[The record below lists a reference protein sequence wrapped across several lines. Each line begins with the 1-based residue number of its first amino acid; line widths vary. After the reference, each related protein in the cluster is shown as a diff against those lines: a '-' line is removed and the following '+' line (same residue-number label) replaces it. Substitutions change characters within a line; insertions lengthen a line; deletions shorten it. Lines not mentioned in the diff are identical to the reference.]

1 MSHVLHFE
9 IRGLN
14 GRKKPI
20 ACTLDRHVNVFF
32 GSNGSGKTSV
42 LRIINSAMNVDA
54 SSISTIE
61 FSGASV
67 TIHTVKYKQQL
78 VYTYK
83 RSHLPAARDVVTDPS
98 AVGDLFPDAAE
109 ADPERS
115 GTWKTKEHP
124 TREEEKRWAH
134 VYLPTSRLY
143 FNNRDLMNDRYLRAT
158 GRSSRHIDFEENI
171 DNSFAGALQQLWSRR
186 FGVILARV
194 RNIQQEALEGIFLDA
209 LAPEAEI
216 SLRGTSL
223 ATGAEPIDANRA
235 FERMSSFLQRQ
246 SNERV
251 MQAIGSKETFAQ
263 RFEKEARLRALVNQ
277 IDVVESQIELEM
289 RPIEE
294 LSRLVRRL
302 FLGGKSISF
311 NSPHIL
317 LEFDNGTRAGLER
330 LSSGEKHL
338 IRILVAA
345 IEAGE
350 NTLLIDEPE
359 LSLHIDWQ
367 RGLIQNIRTLNPQ
380 CQLIFATHS
389 PEVMADVPDENIFQI

>member
-1 MSHVLHFE
+1 MSHVLHFD

-14 GRKKPI
+14 GRKKSI
-20 ACTLDRHVNVFF
+20 AHTLDRHVNVFF
-32 GSNGSGKTSV
+32 GSNGSGKTSI

-54 SSISTIE
+54 GSINTIH
-61 FSGASV
+61 FYSASV
-67 TIHTVKYKQQL
+67 TIHTLKYEREL
-78 VYTYK
+78 VYNYK
-83 RSHLPAARDVVTDPS
+83 RSPTPPVRDAGANPNAD
-98 AVGDLFPDAAE
+98 DLFSEIAE
-109 ADPERS
+109 VDPERS
-115 GTWKTKEHP
+115 GTWKTKDQAIRGDE
-124 TREEEKRWAH
+124 RRWAH

-143 FNNRDLMNDRYLRAT
+143 FGNRKIMTERYLRSIN
-158 GRSSRHIDFEENI
+158 RPVQHIDPEENI
-171 DNSFAGALQQLWSRR
+171 DDSFAGALQQLWSRR
-186 FGVILARV
+186 FGAILTRV
-194 RNIQQEALEGIFLDA
+194 RIIQQEALEGIFLDA

-216 SLRGTSL
+216 SLRSGSRH
-223 ATGAEPIDANRA
+223 TGAEPIDPNRA
-235 FERMSSFLQRQ
+235 FERMSSFLRRQ

-263 RFEKEARLRALVNQ
+263 RFENEARLRTLVNQ

-294 LSRLVRRL
+294 LSKLVRRL
-302 FLGGKSISF
+302 FLGGKAISF

-317 LEFDNGTRAGLER
+317 VEFEDGTKTSLER

-345 IEAGE
+345 IEAAE
-350 NTLLIDEPE
+350 STLLIDEPE

-367 RGLIQNIRTLNPQ
+367 RELIQNIRALNPK

-389 PEVMADVPDENIFQI
+389 PEVMADVPDENIFRI